1 MNKTPYS
8 LLDSEENEYLINM
21 LPSWFTHEMSGIPKE
36 ARKHDFVALTK
47 LAKPS
52 ILEEQLRVN
61 FWEEYKRAI
70 DGREE
75 KMIMANVYSGYCD
88 VKAFKEIIR
97 RSKYKLAYILTP
109 TPTLNSALEDL
120 IQLGSQ
126 QMRAVLMVTPVDDE
140 GKLDKSIAT
149 LQKDIWQTAVK
160 LKHGSLQTVN
170 VNSKSLQVVANQP
183 IPQQA
188 PEVDVTPAPAEA
200 SATEVPIEIQAPPE
214 PLPTFSQAD
223 LEADLLSEL
232 IELKPSGVVHD

>member
-1 MNKTPYS
+1 MEKTPYS
-8 LLDSEENEYLINM
+8 LLDSEDNEFLINL
-21 LPSWFTHEMSGIPKE
+21 LPSWVTHEMQGIPKE
-36 ARKHDFVALTK
+36 ARKHDFAALTK

-52 ILEEQLRVN
+52 ILEEKLRVN
-61 FWEEYKRAI
+61 FWEEYKRVI
-70 DGREE
+70 ESREE
-75 KMIMANVYSGYCD
+75 KMNMANVYAGYCD
-88 VKAFKEIIR
+88 IKAFKEIIR
-97 RSKYKLAYILTP
+97 KSKYKLAYILTP

-126 QMRAVLMVTPVDDE
+126 QMRAVLMVVPVDDE

-149 LQKDIWQTAVK
+149 LQKEIWQTAVK

-183 IPQQA
+183 LQNIEK
-188 PEVDVTPAPAEA
+188 EVNVTPAV
-200 SATEVPIEIQAPPE
+200 EVVVEPEKPIEIQAPVE

-232 IELKPSGVVHD
+232 IELKPEEFSND